1 MLRTNGIKIPKV
13 IAFTGI
19 GLLGLGISLASIHMS
34 RPPAELPSPPP
45 SAVDNARADL
55 ADSRTQLLKGVAT
68 FNFDPRNVS
77 AGSAGLLQ
85 TVAIQRAAELR
96 EWINIQRT
104 AKDGVYFGDTFET
117 AVFKYQLTNN
127 AKMVLAIRGSVA
139 YSEVYTTATGDKIHV
154 VPTGSQLLS
163 KAVNEAVA
171 IQMLSLETTLTV
183 NEPQVQQFL
192 VAQQA
197 VNDSLAIVLNRQG
210 NDDAVRQIQQINVDK
225 LVNGSE

>member
-1 MLRTNGIKIPKV
+1 MLRTNKIKIPKAV
-13 IAFTGI
+13 LFPAIALLATGGAWI
-19 GLLGLGISLASIHMS
+19 LILMS

-55 ADSRTQLLKGVAT
+55 ADSRAQLLKGVVT

-104 AKDGVYFGDTFET
+104 AKDGVYFGDAFET
-117 AVFKYQLTNN
+117 AVYKYQLTND
-127 AKMVLAIRGSVA
+127 AKMVAAVRGVVN
-139 YSEVYTTATGDKIHV
+139 YSKLYRLPTGDVVAV
-154 VPTGSQLLS
+154 VPTATQLLS
-163 KAVNEAVA
+163 EAVNEAVA

-197 VNDSLAIVLNRQG
+197 VNDSLAIMLNRQG